1 MPTQNVNSVTIQL
14 RRDTATNWTTENPVL
29 ATGEIGIETD
39 TLRAKVGDGTTAW
52 NGLSYAFGIT
62 NYVTTDSDQSITGV
76 KTFIGQK
83 RVLFKQSASSDK
95 LGFTLYNYNNVEKG
109 YLEYNSA
116 SGNLVDGLPLM
127 TLGNYA
133 SAASGLTQV
142 GFRRYS
148 NVSGANGAYNLLMP
162 LIADA
167 RTPFNLT
174 TTYTNFY
181 LPLGVTDGTTM
192 VRTDKRGVLDI
203 SSLLAS
209 LESRIAALEARL

>member
-1 MPTQNVNSVTIQL
+1 MASHNANNVTIQL
-14 RRDTATNWTTENPVL
+14 RRDTSANWTAENPVL
-29 ATGEIGIETD
+29 AAGEIGIETN
-39 TLRAKVGDGTTAW
+39 TLKAKVGDGATAW
-52 NGLSYAFGIT
+52 NSLSYAFGIT
-62 NYVTTDSDQSITGV
+62 NYVTTDTDQNITGT
-76 KTFIGQK
+76 KTFIGTK
-83 RVLFKQSASSDK
+83 KVAFKQSATNDK
-95 LGFTLYNYNNVEKG
+95 LGFTLFMSNNTERG
-109 YLEYNSA
+109 YLEFNPT
-116 SGNLVDGLPLM
+116 NTVDGVAGLM

-133 SAASGLTQV
+133 TSANAITHV

-148 NVSGANGAYNLLMP
+148 NVSGASGAYNLLMP

-174 TTYTNFY
+174 TNYTNFY

>member
-1 MPTQNVNSVTIQL
+1 MAAHNANNVTIQL
-14 RRDTATNWTTENPVL
+14 RRDTAANWTAENPVL
-29 ATGEIGIETD
+29 AAGEIGIETN
-39 TLRAKVGDGTTAW
+39 TLKAKVGDGATAW
-52 NGLSYAFGIT
+52 NSLSYAFGIT
-62 NYVTTDSDQSITGV
+62 NHVTTDTDQNITGT
-76 KTFIGQK
+76 KTFIGTK
-83 RVLFKQSASSDK
+83 KVAFKQSAASDK
-95 LGFTLYNYNNVEKG
+95 LGFTLFMSNNTERG
-109 YLEYNSA
+109 YLEFNPT
-116 SGNLVDGLPLM
+116 NTIDGIAGLM

-133 SAASGLTQV
+133 TSANAITHV

-148 NVSGANGAYNLLMP
+148 NISGANGAYNLLTP

-167 RTPFNLT
+167 KAPFNLT
-174 TTYTNFY
+174 TNYTNFY

>member
-1 MPTQNVNSVTIQL
+1 MAARNATDVTIQL
-14 RRDTATNWTTENPVL
+14 RRDTASNWTAENPVL
-29 ATGEIGIETD
+29 AAGEIGIETD
-39 TLRAKVGDGTTAW
+39 TLRAKVGDGATAW
-52 NGLSYAFGIT
+52 NSLSYAFGIT
-62 NYVTTDSDQSITGV
+62 NYVTTDTDQDITGV
-76 KTFIGQK
+76 KTFIGTK
-83 RVLFKQSASSDK
+83 TIRFKQAGTNDK
-95 LGFTLYNYNNVEKG
+95 LGFTLYTNNDVEKG
-109 YLEYNSA
+109 YLEFNPTNKIDNA
-116 SGNLVDGLPLM
+116 PLL

-133 SAASGLTQV
+133 TSAAGITQV

-148 NVSGANGAYNLLMP
+148 TVSGANGAYNLLTP

-167 RTPFNLT
+167 KTPFNLT

>member
-1 MPTQNVNSVTIQL
+1 MAAHNANNVTIQL
-14 RRDTATNWTTENPVL
+14 RRDTSANWTAENPVL
-29 ATGEIGIETD
+29 AAGEIGIETN
-39 TLRAKVGDGTTAW
+39 TLKAKVGDGATAW
-52 NGLSYAFGIT
+52 NSLSYAFGIT
-62 NYVTTDSDQSITGV
+62 NYVTTDTDQNITGT
-76 KTFIGQK
+76 KTFIGTK
-83 RVLFKQSASSDK
+83 KVAFKQSATNDK
-95 LGFTLYNYNNVEKG
+95 LGFTLFMSNNTERG
-109 YLEYNSA
+109 YLEFNPT
-116 SGNLVDGLPLM
+116 NTVDGVAGLM

-133 SAASGLTQV
+133 TSANAITHV

-148 NVSGANGAYNLLMP
+148 NVSGASGAYNLLMP

-174 TTYTNFY
+174 TNYTNFY

>member
-1 MPTQNVNSVTIQL
+1 MAAHTANNVTVQL
-14 RRDTATNWTTENPVL
+14 RRDTAANWTAGNPVL
-29 ATGEIGIETD
+29 AAGEIGIETN
-39 TLRAKVGDGTTAW
+39 TLKAKVGDGATAW
-52 NGLSYAFGIT
+52 NSLSYAFGIT
-62 NYVTTDSDQSITGV
+62 NYVTTDTAQNITGV
-76 KTFIGQK
+76 KTFVGTKTIQ
-83 RVLFKQSASSDK
+83 FKQAGTSDK
-95 LGFTLYNYNNVEKG
+95 LGFTLFMSNNTERG
-109 YLEYNSA
+109 YLEFNPT
-116 SGNLVDGLPLM
+116 NTVDGVAGLL

-133 SAASGLTQV
+133 TSAAAITQV

-148 NVSGANGAYNLLMP
+148 NVSGASGAYNLLMP

-174 TTYTNFY
+174 TNYTNFY

>member
-1 MPTQNVNSVTIQL
+1 MASHNANNVTIQL
-14 RRDTATNWTTENPVL
+14 RRDTAANWTAENPVL
-29 ATGEIGIETD
+29 AAGEIGIETN
-39 TLRAKVGDGTTAW
+39 TLKAKVGDGATAW
-52 NGLSYAFGIT
+52 NSLSYAFGIT
-62 NYVTTDSDQSITGV
+62 NYVTTDTDQNITGT
-76 KTFIGQK
+76 KTFIGTK
-83 RVLFKQSASSDK
+83 KVAFKQSATNDK
-95 LGFTLYNYNNVEKG
+95 LGFTLFMSNNTERG
-109 YLEYNSA
+109 YLEFNPT
-116 SGNLVDGLPLM
+116 NTVDGVAGLM

-133 SAASGLTQV
+133 TSANAITHV

-148 NVSGANGAYNLLMP
+148 NVSGASGAYNLLMP

-174 TTYTNFY
+174 TNYTNFY

>member
-1 MPTQNVNSVTIQL
+1 MAAHNANNVTVQL
-14 RRDTATNWTTENPVL
+14 RRDIAANWTAENPVL
-29 ATGEIGIETD
+29 AAGEIGIETN
-39 TLRAKVGDGTTAW
+39 TLKAKVGDGATAW
-52 NGLSYAFGIT
+52 NSLSYAFGIT
-62 NYVTTDSDQSITGV
+62 NYMTTDTDQDITGV
-76 KTFIGQK
+76 KTFVGTKTIH
-83 RVLFKQSASSDK
+83 FKQAGTNDK
-95 LGFTLYNYNNVEKG
+95 LGFTLFTNTDVEKG
-109 YLEYNSA
+109 YLEFNPT
-116 SGNLVDGLPLM
+116 NKIDGAPLL

-133 SAASGLTQV
+133 TSAAAITQV

-148 NVSGANGAYNLLMP
+148 TVSGANGAYNLLTP

-167 RTPFNLT
+167 KAPFNLT